1 MTEWNESGVSETIIA
16 SDILILG
23 NLQGKTNVRLEGVL
37 EGNIHVEGF
46 VSVGE
51 SGRVRGDISAASVMV
66 KGQVDGNIESTGKV
80 HLGAKAKLK
89 GNIKSC
95 GLSIQEGAWFE
106 GRISDAL
113 EETEPGRDSTT
124 QYAEAPV
131 YQ

>member
-1 MTEWNESGVSETIIA
+1 MTEWNEPGASTTIIA

-37 EGNIHVEGF
+37 EGNITVEGF
-46 VSVGE
+46 VYVGE
-51 SGRVRGDISAASVMV
+51 SGRVQGDISAASVVV
-66 KGQVDGNIESTGKV
+66 KGQVHGNIESAGKV

-89 GNIKSC
+89 GNIESC
-95 GLSIQEGAWFE
+95 GLSVQDGAWFE
-106 GRISDAL
+106 GRISDAQVD
-113 EETEPGRDSTT
+113 EEPVQDSTT

>member
-1 MTEWNESGVSETIIA
+1 MTELNEPGVSETIIA

-37 EGNIHVEGF
+37 EGNINVEGF

-51 SGRVRGDISAASVMV
+51 SGRVRGDISAASVTI

-80 HLGAKAKLK
+80 RLGGKAKLK

-106 GRISDAL
+106 GRIFDAD
-113 EETEPGRDSTT
+113 EETEPVRESAS
-124 QYAEAPV
+124 QYTEAPA